1 MVNEYNIK
9 GFGLL
14 PAIVP
19 GNPNI
24 KTLVG
29 DFIFDYVQKFA
40 GADRAPRI
48 TGMLIDLPLSDI
60 KEYLYD
66 FAKLYYKI
74 GEAINL
80 IF

>member
-29 DFIFDYVQKFA
+29 DFIFDYV
-40 GADRAPRI
+40 
-48 TGMLIDLPLSDI
+48 
-60 KEYLYD
+60 
-66 FAKLYYKI
+66 
-74 GEAINL
+74 
-80 IF
+80 